1 MLGKWGKYLEIKEI
15 AFDTIDQQQ
24 AVFGMQDSFVKI
36 IEKAL
41 PVTVSLRDS
50 RVEIKG
56 DSEREVKLAGDVMIS
71 MRQMYD
77 QGEKLNSDTVYR
89 LLER

>member
-50 RVEIKG
+50 RVEI
-56 DSEREVKLAGDVMIS
+56 
-71 MRQMYD
+71 
-77 QGEKLNSDTVYR
+77 
-89 LLER
+89 